1 MVTAVIQRPDVA
13 PPTAAT
19 ARESMR
25 ARFPARLVPASW
37 PATLQPREAA
47 WERLTRP
54 PFVLDNAKSQ
64 QRRVRGLALLL
75 DWLAAQPGE
84 TWQDRW
90 LAAARTVLV
99 PPGGSCRRR
108 GCVTA
113 VCTVSGGRPSC
124 PRR

>member
-84 TWQDRW
+84 TWPEPV
-90 LAAARTVLV
+90 A
-99 PPGGSCRRR
+99 CRRR
-108 GCVTA
+108 GPCWCRLA
-113 VCTVSGGRPSC
+113 AAAGGVAA
-124 PRR
+124 